1 MPIFLGWMA
10 NKSVKQI
17 RRQPAFVLE
26 GEPGD
31 SDISDQKALY
41 FLVISFT
48 IGASFTTC

>member
-1 MPIFLGWMA
+1 MA

-31 SDISDQKALY
+31 SDISDQKVCVY
-41 FLVISFT
+41 FLVLSLT